1 MEYVALKAVH
11 VTSAVLSIAG
21 FAIRG
26 VLMLRRSSLLRTRF
40 VRIAPHVLDTVLL
53 ASAIALVWLTGQFPF
68 QQSWLTAKV
77 VALFVYVAFGG
88 LALRGPTMKVRSI
101 AFVLALG
108 TALYILSVAVLR
120 SPAGPVG
127 LFQ

>member
-26 VLMLRRSSLLRTRF
+26 VLMLRQSSLLRTRF
-40 VRIAPHVLDTVLL
+40 VRIAPHFLDTVLL
-53 ASAIALVWLTGQFPF
+53 ASAIALAWLTGQYPF

-77 VALFVYVAFGG
+77 VALFVYVALGG

-101 AFVLALG
+101 AFVLAFG
-108 TALYILSVAVLR
+108 TALYIVSVAVLR